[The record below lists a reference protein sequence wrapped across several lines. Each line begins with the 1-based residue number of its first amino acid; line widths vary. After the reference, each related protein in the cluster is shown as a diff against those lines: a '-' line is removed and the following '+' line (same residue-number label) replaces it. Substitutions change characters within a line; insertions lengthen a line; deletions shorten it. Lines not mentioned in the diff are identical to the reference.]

1 MRIRPRR
8 TRTKIDS
15 REPSPRNPHRSNPTP
30 CQLPDVDGNRIPSAI
45 DEGSAEIA
53 GLRGEAEEILVGVNA
68 GIYNV
73 QKATC
78 GNPCNVCNGETNVFM
93 QIEYLWGYL
102 AHNTLE

>member
-68 GIYNV
+68 GVELYL
-73 QKATC
+73 KAGRTPFDV
-78 GNPCNVCNGETNVFM
+78 NSV
-93 QIEYLWGYL
+93 
-102 AHNTLE
+102 